1 MDYAEKLAAWKQR
14 QLQPRQFVPTNGF
27 GRLRKM
33 PPAQWAEYVE
43 RMHRVSAARVRFHR
57 SLAGG
62 REA

>member
-1 MDYAEKLAAWKQR
+1 MDYEAKLAAWKQR
-14 QLQPRQFVPTNGF
+14 QAQPRQAKPTNGF

-43 RMHRVSAARVRFHR
+43 RMHRVSLARARFHR

-62 REA
+62 RDV